1 MVNETVKKFDMPRDE
16 LARLMAEA
24 LGPDGDDTLSTLYE
38 GSVQDLRPD
47 KIVKGRILNI
57 IGDDVIVDVGYK
69 SEGVIP
75 IDHWKDR
82 SEIDVGDY
90 VDVLLEAV
98 EDESGLIMLSKKK
111 ADRQKGWERV
121 IQQHKKGDAVKG
133 KVIRKIKGGLLID
146 IGVPVFLPASQIDIR
161 RVNDVGEWIGR
172 DIECKIIKIDEAR
185 MNIVVSRRKLLEEER
200 ESKKKE
206 LLEKLEEGAVVEGQ
220 VKNLAEF
227 GAFIDLGGIDGLCHI
242 TDMSWGRVT
251 HPSEVVKIGDKVDV
265 KVLKID
271 PKTERISLG
280 IKQLTESPWNNIQ
293 AKYPVGAKFTGTVVN
308 ILSYG
313 AFVKLEEGV
322 EGLVHVS
329 EMSWTKRINH
339 PSEMVQIGDK
349 VEVVILDVNP
359 QKQEISLG
367 MKQIEVNPWSLVE
380 DKYPPGKEVS
390 GLVRNLTNYGAF
402 VELEEGIDGL
412 LHVSDLSWTKKVV
425 HPSEVLERGQEVK
438 AVVLAVDQE
447 KKRIALGMKQLEE
460 DPWDRIIPNKYSV
473 GQLVKG
479 QVTKVTN
486 FGVFVQLEDHLE
498 GLLHISELSDDKVED
513 AHSIVQPGD
522 WVHVKTIKVDIDE
535 RKIGL
540 SLKQAIEEGAPPP
553 ERGVLPEQPKIP
565 ESDEDEG
572 EDPHAEERARE
583 ASADREAAAANEAK
597 APSSEASPEA

>member
-1 MVNETVKKFDMPRDE
+1 MPKDA
-16 LARLMAEA
+16 LEA
-24 LGPDGDDTLSTLYE
+24 ALQEAIGPDGEAKLKELYE
-38 GSVQDLRPD
+38 HSVQDVKPD
-47 KIVKGRILNI
+47 KIVRGRVLNI
-57 IGDDVIVDVGYK
+57 VGDDVIVDVGYK

-75 IDHWKDR
+75 LDHWKDR
-82 SEIDVGDY
+82 DEVDIGDS
-90 VDVLLEAV
+90 VDVLLEAI
-98 EDESGLIMLSKKK
+98 EDESGLVILSKKK

-121 IQQHKKGDAVKG
+121 IEQHQKGDTVKG
-133 KVIRKIKGGLLID
+133 KVLRKIKGGLLVD

-161 RVNDVGEWIGR
+161 RVNDVNEWIDR
-172 DIECKIIKIDEAR
+172 EIECKIIKIDEAR

-200 ESKKKE
+200 EQKKKE
-206 LLEKLEEGAVVEGQ
+206 LLEQLHEGAVVKGV

-251 HPSEVVKIGDKVDV
+251 HPSEVVKINDEVEV

-329 EMSWTKRINH
+329 EMSWTKRVNH
-339 PSEMVQIGDK
+339 PSEVVQIGDK
-349 VEVVILDVNP
+349 VEVVVLDVNP

-367 MKQIEVNPWSLVE
+367 MKQVEVNPWTLVE
-380 DKYPPGKEVS
+380 DKYPPGKEVT
-390 GLVRNLTNYGAF
+390 GVVRNLTNYGAF

-425 HPSEVLERGQEVK
+425 HPSEMLERGQEVK
-438 AVVLAVDQE
+438 AVVIAVDQE
-447 KKRIALGMKQLEE
+447 KKRIALGLKQLEE
-460 DPWDRIIPNKYSV
+460 DPWERLIPNKYAT
-473 GQLVKG
+473 GEIVKG
-479 QVTKVTN
+479 VVTKVTN
-486 FGVFVQLEDHLE
+486 FGVFVELEDGLE
-498 GLLHISELSDDKVED
+498 GLLHISELADRKVD
-513 AHSIVQPGD
+513 NPQQIVTPGD
-522 WVHVKTIKVDIDE
+522 RVHVKVIKVDLDE

-540 SLKQAIEEGAPPP
+540 SLRQALEEGAPPP
-553 ERGVLPEQPKIP
+553 ERGELPPTAEPSSGEAVDA
-565 ESDEDEG
+565 ESSA
-572 EDPHAEERARE
+572 AE
-583 ASADREAAAANEAK
+583 
-597 APSSEASPEA
+597 SEASPSAEAEAEASEAPPAAESE

>member
-1 MVNETVKKFDMPRDE
+1 MPINEVIKKYDLSQTELQNLLNETLGLDGD
-16 LARLMAEA
+16 ARL
-24 LGPDGDDTLSTLYE
+24 DKLYE
-38 GSVQDLRPD
+38 SSVSDLKPD

-57 IGDDVIVDVGYK
+57 VGDNVIVDVGYK

-75 IDHWKDR
+75 IDQWKSRD
-82 SEIDVGDY
+82 EIDIGDE

-98 EDESGLIMLSKKK
+98 EDESGLIMLSKRK

-121 IQQHKKGDAVKG
+121 IQQHAKGDKVKG
-133 KVIRKIKGGLLID
+133 KCVRKIKGGLLVD

-161 RVNDVGEWIGR
+161 RVPDIAEFLGKE
-172 DIECKIIKIDEAR
+172 IECKIIKIDEAR

-200 ESKKKE
+200 EQKKKE
-206 LLEKLEEGAVVEGQ
+206 LLDKLFEGAEIEGV
-220 VKNLAEF
+220 VKNLADF

-242 TDMSWGRVT
+242 TDMSWGRVN
-251 HPSEVVKIGDKVDV
+251 HPSEVLKINDKVRV

-293 AKYPVGAKFTGTVVN
+293 AKYPVGAKFTGSVVN
-308 ILSYG
+308 IVSYG

-339 PSEMVQIGDK
+339 PSDVVQIGDK

-380 DKYPPGKEVS
+380 DKYPPGKEV
-390 GLVRNLTNYGAF
+390 GGVVRNLTNYGAF

-412 LHVSDLSWTKKVV
+412 LHVSDLSWTKKIV
-425 HPSEVLERGQEVK
+425 HPSELLKKGDEVK

-460 DPWDRIIPNKYSV
+460 DPWERIIPGKYSV
-473 GQLVKG
+473 GEIVRG
-479 QVTKVTN
+479 TVTKVTN
-486 FGVFVQLEDHLE
+486 FGVFVELEDGLE
-498 GLLHISELSDDKVED
+498 GLLHISELAEHKVDTPGAVVE
-513 AHSIVQPGD
+513 PGD
-522 WVHVKTIKVDIDE
+522 LCHVKVIKVDTEE

-540 SLKQAIEEGAPPP
+540 SLRRAIEEGHPAPQKPAVKYEPKP
-553 ERGVLPEQPKIP
+553 EPKM
-565 ESDEDEG
+565 DEDT
-572 EDPHAEERARE
+572 P
-583 ASADREAAAANEAK
+583 AD
-597 APSSEASPEA
+597 APQ